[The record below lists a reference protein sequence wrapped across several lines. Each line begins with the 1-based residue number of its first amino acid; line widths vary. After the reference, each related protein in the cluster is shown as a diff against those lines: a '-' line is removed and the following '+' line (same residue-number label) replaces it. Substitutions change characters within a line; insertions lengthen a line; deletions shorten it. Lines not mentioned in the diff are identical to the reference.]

1 MCLGVP
7 GIVINIHDVKPPAAT
22 VEVSGVRRNVSLAL
36 LPADE
41 PVAVGDHVLI
51 HLGFAMNRITA
62 AEAAETAQMLEGFGE
77 AYIEEAAMRPEA
89 QEVSGR

>member
-7 GIVINIHDVKPPAAT
+7 GRITQIHDVKPPAAT
-22 VEVSGVRRNVSLAL
+22 VEVSGVSRNVNLAL

-41 PVAVGDHVLI
+41 QVVVGDYVLI

-62 AEAAETAQMLEGFGE
+62 EDAAETAEMLEGFGE
-77 AYIEEAAMRPEA
+77 AYLEEATVRNQVARA
-89 QEVSGR
+89 TQ

>member
-7 GIVINIHDVKPPAAT
+7 GRVVQIHDIKPPAAT
-22 VEVSGVRRNVSLAL
+22 VEVKGVKRNVNLAL

-41 PVAVGDHVLI
+41 QVTVGDDVLV

-62 AEAAETAQMLEGFGE
+62 EEAAETREMLEGFGE
-77 AYIEEAAMRPEA
+77 VYLEEAAIREEA
-89 QEVSGR
+89 KRAVS